1 VPKQNRAERENY
13 QMNQLSIIGFIGKD
27 AEVKSLPNG
36 TSVTKFSVATKK
48 AWLDEPSGEW
58 KSKTQWHSVS
68 FYGERFA
75 EKVACKLLK
84 GTHVFVQGELNTREY
99 STTIQVPN
107 GKIAMRLNPAMQS
120 NRGSTRRCPIKGASP
135 LFYKVASR

>member
-1 VPKQNRAERENY
+1 
-13 QMNQLSIIGFIGKD
+13 MNQLSIIGFIGKD

-36 TSVTKFSVATKK
+36 TLVTKFSVATNK

-58 KSKTQWHSVS
+58 KSKTQWHYVS

-75 EKVACKLLK
+75 DKVAGKLLK

-99 STTIQVPN
+99 SATIQVPN
-107 GKIAMRLNPAMQS
+107 GKKIIDYEIKRLAVELKADTVRILDRNAAEPSDAVELPVDEQM
-120 NRGSTRRCPIKGASP
+120 PH
-135 LFYKVASR
+135 

>member
-1 VPKQNRAERENY
+1 
-13 QMNQLSIIGFIGKD
+13 MNQLSIIGFIGKD

-107 GKIAMRLNPAMQS
+107 GKKTIHHEIKRLAVELKAYTVSILDRNVVEPSDAAELRPVDEEM
-120 NRGSTRRCPIKGASP
+120 PH
-135 LFYKVASR
+135 